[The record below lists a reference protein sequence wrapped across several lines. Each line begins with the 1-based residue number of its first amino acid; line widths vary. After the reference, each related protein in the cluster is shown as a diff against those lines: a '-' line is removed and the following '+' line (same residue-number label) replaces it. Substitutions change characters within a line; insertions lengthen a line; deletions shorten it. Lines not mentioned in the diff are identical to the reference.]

1 MPPSTSILHT
11 FLPTVP
17 QNVPTTLSYG
27 GNYFDITIQ
36 PSSYMGSADDAA
48 KSTTIWLIRQ
58 GFTTHTMNM
67 GQRIMQLN
75 NSFTVQSNG
84 TITLHTAQLPP
95 FPTLFQP
102 GPAFL
107 FVTINGIPSNGT
119 FVIVGNGQIG
129 TQPMASTSVLPS
141 SASSAQG
148 SKSANDTSGG
158 KENSAG
164 PSLSTL
170 RTRPSTHPP
179 LPLRTPLPR
188 RPK

>member
-1 MPPSTSILHT
+1 LPGFAHRLNIKLRKLLDPPVHHYAPRPCRQMSSCR
-11 FLPTVP
+11 
-17 QNVPTTLSYG
+17 QA
-27 GNYFDITIQ
+27 FD
-36 PSSYMGSADDAA
+36 A
-48 KSTTIWLIRQ
+48 
-58 GFTTHTMNM
+58 
-67 GQRIMQLN
+67 LN
-75 NSFTVQSNG
+75 IPPNAMHCS